1 MEKSYMNIICY
12 GQAVALDKDG
22 ELAVGKAI
30 RAILKQ
36 EAADLP
42 GKKVYCL
49 SYSDNQAESVF
60 LKVAAKQTKLK
71 PEVFAFWDM
80 SMDEDLSSIK
90 KELVKDVDVVL
101 LFWDGLDA
109 SVVPYFVLALE
120 EKKRVIILEPQTF
133 VAEEVKQM
141 AMVC

>member
-22 ELAVGKAI
+22 EIAVGKAI

-36 EAADLP
+36 EAANLP

-49 SYSDNQAESVF
+49 SYSDSQAENVF

-71 PEVFAFWDM
+71 PEIFAFWDM
-80 SMDEDLSSIK
+80 SLDEDLSSIK

-101 LFWDGLDA
+101 LFWDGKD
-109 SVVPYFVLALE
+109 SSIVPYFVKALE
-120 EKKRVIILEPQTF
+120 EGKRVIILETQTF
-133 VAEEVKQM
+133 VTEEFKQM